1 MPVTTEAKIKVSFNL
16 RYMCTKLLGP
26 DYLYMPSNEQLLM
39 PENKD
44 KKILLDN
51 RDVEKLVNKKLKL
64 GYITDAVFSDYYDTG
79 CVDTYI
85 VDTPVYYSKNSILK
99 VVIHLHKLYNLKLI
113 FNTNE
118 LKDADEVKEESDHYE
133 YVFKNISLDK
143 DTVISFKFD

>member
-1 MPVTTEAKIKVSFNL
+1 MSFQNEDKIKVSFNL

-26 DYLYMPSNEQLLM
+26 EYLYMPSNEQLLM

-51 RDVEKLVNKKLKL
+51 RDVEKLVNKKLRL
-64 GYITDAVFSDYYDTG
+64 GYITDAVFSDDYDTG

-85 VDTPVYYSKNSILK
+85 VDTPIYYSKDSILK
-99 VVIHLHKLYNLKLI
+99 VVIYLHKLYNLKLI

-118 LKDADEVKEESDHYE
+118 LKDADAIKEEFDHYE